1 MKKRIAAILFGSAL
15 ALTLCACGGG
25 DAGTTTDT
33 SGNSAGDTT
42 QTADTA
48 KDEETSKDTAS
59 ISTDSYDFAVKGA
72 SITKDIEGN
81 DAIIVDCTWTN
92 NSEETTSALA
102 ALMGQAFQDGVQ
114 LENAAVENRD
124 GVYDGDA
131 QWKDIRP
138 GTTQDFQLAY
148 ELPNTTS
155 KVEFELSV
163 FLGGADKATQEFD
176 PAQLS

>member
-25 DAGTTTDT
+25 DTGTTTDT
-33 SGNSAGDTT
+33 GDNGAEDTT
-42 QTADTA
+42 QTVDTT
-48 KDEETSKDTAS
+48 KDEEASKDNTSVSA
-59 ISTDSYDFAVKGA
+59 DSYDFAIKGA
-72 SITKDIEGN
+72 SLVKDIDGN

-92 NSEETTSALA
+92 NSEETTSALVA
-102 ALMGQAFQDGVQ
+102 MMGQAFQDGVQ
-114 LENAAVENRD
+114 LETAAVEDQD

-163 FLGGADKATQEFD
+163 FLGGADKATQEFN
-176 PAQLS
+176 PAQLN

>member
-33 SGNSAGDTT
+33 GDNGAEDTT
-42 QTADTA
+42 QAVDTT
-48 KDEETSKDTAS
+48 KDNTSV
-59 ISTDSYDFAVKGA
+59 STDSYDFAIKGA
-72 SITKDIEGN
+72 SLVKDIDGN

-92 NSEETTSALA
+92 NSEETTSALVA
-102 ALMGQAFQDGVQ
+102 MMGQAFQDGVQ
-114 LENAAVENRD
+114 LETAAVEDQD

-163 FLGGADKATQEFD
+163 FLGGADKATQEFN
-176 PAQLS
+176 PAQLN

>member
-1 MKKRIAAILFGSAL
+1 MNKRVL
-15 ALTLCACGGG
+15 AGLIGTL
-25 DAGTTTDT
+25 
-33 SGNSAGDTT
+33 
-42 QTADTA
+42 
-48 KDEETSKDTAS
+48 
-59 ISTDSYDFAVKGA
+59 DSYDLAVNGA

-92 NSEETTSALA
+92 NNEETTSALVT
-102 ALMGQAFQDGVQ
+102 LMWQAFQDGVQ
-114 LENAAVENRD
+114 LKNAAVENRD

-131 QWKDIRP
+131 RWKDIRP

-148 ELPNTTS
+148 ELLNTTS

-163 FLGGADKATQEFD
+163 LLGGADKATQEFD

>member
-33 SGNSAGDTT
+33 ADTSAGDTT
-42 QTADTA
+42 QAADTT
-48 KDEETSKDTAS
+48 KDEEAPKDNTSV
-59 ISTDSYDFAVKGA
+59 STDSYDFSIKGA
-72 SITKDIEGN
+72 SLAKDIEGN
-81 DAIIVDCTWTN
+81 DAIIVDCSWTN
-92 NSEETTSALA
+92 NSEETTSALV

-114 LENAAVENRD
+114 LETAAVED
-124 GVYDGDA
+124 QEGVYDGDA

-138 GTTQDFQLAY
+138 GTTQGFQLAY

-155 KVEFELSV
+155 VVEFELSV
-163 FLGGADKATQEFD
+163 FLGGADKATQEFN
-176 PAQLS
+176 PAQLG